1 MAVLVETGCYADMT
15 LPTEPG
21 HSAQDLRV
29 FRAPGTFPLIV
40 QRAAVSV
47 LGRPDWLFIKIHAH
61 GMDPLHKDSVAGEPM
76 RNFLEELV
84 RGASDRKETL
94 HFASAREWSTSFWRH
109 ATEEKATRSFI
120 ATTDSNA
127 FATRLGP
134 LELQRSPAERDSAWG
149 ELLGKTFPLLTQ
161 ILSRWLFLQV
171 TLT

>member
-94 HFASAREWSTSFWRH
+94 HFASAREMVNIIL
-109 ATEEKATRSFI
+109 AAC
-120 ATTDSNA
+120 D
-127 FATRLGP
+127 G
-134 LELQRSPAERDSAWG
+134 RDG
-149 ELLGKTFPLLTQ
+149 NPGLYRDHRFKRFRDTPRTVG
-161 ILSRWLFLQV
+161 V
-171 TLT
+171 TA

>member
-47 LGRPDWLFIKIHAH
+47 LGRPDWRFIKIYAH

-94 HFASAREWSTSFWRH
+94 HFASAREMVNIILAACDGR
-109 ATEEKATRSFI
+109 EG
-120 ATTDSNA
+120 NPG
-127 FATRLGP
+127 LY
-134 LELQRSPAERDSAWG
+134 RDYRFKRFRDTPRTVG
-149 ELLGKTFPLLTQ
+149 
-161 ILSRWLFLQV
+161 V
-171 TLT
+171 TA